1 MPPRNIIKVYSQD
14 GYYHIYNRGV
24 GKRRIFKEKSD
35 YLTFLSFLKEALSE
49 PVDPD
54 LLKETFTLQGCSFQG
69 VPHQPKNFHNKL
81 YLLAFCLMPNHFHLL
96 VRQINPTIITE
107 FMRSLATRYS
117 MYFNKRYNRVGSLFQ
132 NIFKAIQI
140 LDDNYLLHLSR
151 YIHLNPQKN
160 YKDLTRAY
168 SSYADYLHLRNT
180 EWVKTDIILN
190 YFENK
195 VSPEFKKFNSYK
207 KFVEGYKTPPED
219 NLGKLLLDE

>member
-96 VRQINPTIITE
+96 VRQINPI
-107 FMRSLATRYS
+107 YS
-117 MYFNKRYNRVGSLFQ
+117 SQSPKELQGLNEGVFVICGLSASEKDRMGKNRYNSELF
-132 NIFKAIQI
+132 
-140 LDDNYLLHLSR
+140 
-151 YIHLNPQKN
+151 
-160 YKDLTRAY
+160 
-168 SSYADYLHLRNT
+168 
-180 EWVKTDIILN
+180 
-190 YFENK
+190 
-195 VSPEFKKFNSYK
+195 
-207 KFVEGYKTPPED
+207 
-219 NLGKLLLDE
+219 